1 MSLPLRPVRLATLV
15 LSAAVTLS
23 SLAGIPLPARDG
35 TAPEINPTAYVS
47 AAEQSGASY
56 IKWVDFAPSA
66 QALSDTLAYDV
77 DTYGSDHHV
86 SWVDLLACLAAR
98 SGGNFASY
106 SKKDLDVLT
115 TRLEANPPVT
125 PADLTQNQKLY
136 AYYREAYGAVLGGM
150 VGEYTTTVQGSD
162 PAPDAQSA
170 YGLRVF
176 SPIAAGFSYQ
186 DYDDFG
192 QSRSYGYKRSHLGHD
207 LLGSVG
213 TPIIAIES
221 GYVENCGWNQ
231 YGGWRVG
238 IRSMDGKRY
247 YYYAHLRAGHP
258 YHDMYKGKR
267 VDAGE
272 VIGYLGMTGYSR
284 REDVNGISIPHLH
297 VGLQLI
303 FHPSQIEGYNQIWV
317 DLYALTAFLSRQRVT
332 VERRDGSDERFSK
345 TVFRYPEMEE

>member
-1 MSLPLRPVRLATLV
+1 MTLPLRPARLATLA
-15 LSAAVTLS
+15 LSLAVTLS
-23 SLAGIPLPARDG
+23 SLAGIPLLAHDG
-35 TAPEINPTAYVS
+35 AAPEITPTAYVS

-56 IKWVDFAPSA
+56 IKWVDFTPSV

-77 DTYGSDHHV
+77 ETYGGNHHV

-98 SGGNFASY
+98 SGGNFSSY
-106 SKKDLDVLT
+106 SKKDLEALT
-115 TRLEANPPVT
+115 AKLEADPALT
-125 PADLTQNQKLY
+125 PADLARNQKLY
-136 AYYREAYGAVLGGM
+136 AYYQEAYGAVLGGM
-150 VGEYTTTVQGSD
+150 VGEYTPTAQGSD
-162 PAPDAQSA
+162 PAPDAEAA

-221 GYVENCGWNQ
+221 GYVEHCGWNQ

-258 YHDMYKGKR
+258 YHDMYEGKR

-303 FHPSQIEGYNQIWV
+303 FHPSQIVGYNQIWV
-317 DLYALTAFLSRQRVT
+317 DLYALTAFLSRQRAA
-332 VERRDGSDERFSK
+332 VERRESSNERFSK
-345 TVFRYPEMEE
+345 TVYRYPEMEE